1 MVVNLLL
8 GMRDEGMLAQSFH
21 MIDTQRLG
29 ALGQLRHSLTMKL
42 ELTLVEVATG
52 LVVPA
57 Y

>member
-1 MVVNLLL
+1 
-8 GMRDEGMLAQSFH
+8 MRDEGMLAQSFH

-57 Y
+57 H